1 MKSDV
6 IVDTETF
13 VRSTLEGEGTGHDWW
28 HCVRV
33 RNTAVKLAHEEGA
46 EVRIVE
52 LSALLHDIADHK
64 FHGGDKEV
72 GPRIAKEFLEAQGVE
87 REVVEHVANIIRHM
101 SWSTSKEG
109 NCAFD
114 SLEMRIVQDADRL
127 DAIGAIGIARAFA
140 YGGHKSKPLYDPEQ
154 PFSSE
159 HTGECAP
166 STLHHFYEKLLKIA
180 DQMHTE
186 TARRLAQERHV
197 HMEEFLKEFHEE
209 WNGEQ

>member
-13 VRSTLEGEGTGHDWW
+13 VRSTLDKEGTGHDYW
-28 HCVRV
+28 HSVRV
-33 RNTAVKLAHEEGA
+33 RNTALVLAHEEGA
-46 EVRIVE
+46 DELVVE
-52 LSALLHDIADHK
+52 LGALLHDIADHK
-64 FHGGDKEV
+64 LHGGDREK
-72 GPRIAKEFLEAQGVE
+72 GPRMAREWLTGQGVE
-87 REVVEHVANIIRHM
+87 TKVVGHVVNIVTHM
-101 SWSTSKEG
+101 SWSKSHAG
-109 NCAFD
+109 NMAFD

-140 YGGHKSKPLYDPEQ
+140 YGGYKSRPLYDPEQ

-159 HTGECAP
+159 YTGECAS

-186 TARRLAQERHV
+186 TARTLARERHV
-197 HMEEFLKEFHEE
+197 HMEEFLKEFYEE

>member
-13 VRSTLEGEGTGHDWW
+13 VRSTLDKDGTGHDWW

-109 NCAFD
+109 NRAFD

-127 DAIGAIGIARAFA
+127 DAIGAIGIARCFA
-140 YGGHKSKPLYDPEQ
+140 YSGHAGRPLYDPTTDGEYNTSALQ
-154 PFSSE
+154 HFQDKLFKIRDSL
-159 HTGECAP
+159 HTA
-166 STLHHFYEKLLKIA
+166 S
-180 DQMHTE
+180 
-186 TARRLAQERHV
+186 ARNIAQERHV
-197 HMEEFLKEFHEE
+197 YMKEYVARFHDE
-209 WNGEQ
+209 WGGIV